1 MGMAPPSTYA
11 AALGAWL
18 QEQGPALGVALVVV
32 LLTTLLLLLL
42 ARRQRGSSSSSSGH
56 GGKGL
61 PKSVAQKAYQSLRAR
76 ELAWLRGLPRQTQA
90 ALLASSGGEGRKR
103 VHGGPFPAHE
113 LRLHS
118 GEVGMVLV
126 GVKPCALVEDRG
138 GMAAFPE
145 AYAEEV
151 VSARS
156 CAWMGAHAEI

>member
-1 MGMAPPSTYA
+1 MAPPSTK

-18 QEQGPALGVALVVV
+18 QEQGPALGMALLTVV
-32 LLTTLLLLLL
+32 LSTLLLLLL
-42 ARRQRGSSSSSSGH
+42 ARRHRGSSSSSSGH
-56 GGKGL
+56 GGRAL
-61 PKSVAQKAYQSLRAR
+61 PKSVAQVAYESLRAR
-76 ELAWLRGLPRQTQA
+76 ELAWLRGLPRQTHA
-90 ALLASSGGEGRKR
+90 ALLAASAASGGEGHKR
-103 VHGGPFPAHE
+103 VHGGPIPAHE

-126 GVKPCALVEDRG
+126 GTKPCALVEDRG

-156 CAWMGAHAEI
+156 CARRSAHGKV